1 MTPSSASTDTA
12 GHRAPALHPFDAAI
26 ALEPIGEGRFR
37 GATHPG
43 WGNMVGPFGGITAAT
58 LLNAAWIH
66 PARLGDPVALT
77 VNFAGPVAEGAFE
90 VDAQAVRTNR
100 STQHWSIALRQS
112 GTVAATA
119 TAVFAAR
126 RDTWAA
132 SELDMPQVPP
142 AGQVPVAPPR
152 RGVTWSNRYEMRFV
166 DGGWPDLHRDEPLP
180 DSATALWIRDL
191 PERVL
196 DARSLVA
203 LCDAFYPR
211 IFRRRQRFTPA
222 GTVSMTTY
230 FHADAAALAACGA
243 RPVLGCA
250 RGLRFVQG
258 FHDQRAEMWS
268 DDGLLLADSVQV
280 VYYKD

>member
-1 MTPSSASTDTA
+1 MTDLPASVPGLSEPAPSV
-12 GHRAPALHPFDAAI
+12 HPFDAAI
-26 ALEPIGEGRFR
+26 ALEPLGDGRFR
-37 GATHPG
+37 GATHPD

-77 VNFAGPVAEGAFE
+77 VNYAGPVADGAFE
-90 VDAQAVRTNR
+90 IDAQPVRTNR
-100 STQHWSIALRQS
+100 STQHWSIALRQA
-112 GTVAATA
+112 GAVAATA

-132 SELDMPQVPP
+132 PELEMPRVPS
-142 AGQVPVAPPR
+142 ADRVPLTAPR
-152 RGVTWSNRYEMRFV
+152 QGVTWSNRYEMRFIE
-166 DGGWPDLHRDEPLP
+166 GGWPDLHRDEPLP

-191 PERVL
+191 PGRGL

-211 IFRRRQRFTPA
+211 VFRRRQRFTPA

-230 FHADAAALAACGA
+230 FHADGAALAECGD

-258 FHDQRAEMWS
+258 FHDQRAEVWS